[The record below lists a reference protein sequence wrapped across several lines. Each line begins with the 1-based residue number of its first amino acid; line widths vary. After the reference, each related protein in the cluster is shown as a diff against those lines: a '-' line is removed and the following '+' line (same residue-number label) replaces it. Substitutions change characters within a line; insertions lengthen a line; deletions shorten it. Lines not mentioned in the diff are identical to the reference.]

1 MVFNITKSSLKV
13 IGSLLIVT
21 SVSSCVNAGPTIT
34 NEVFPDDIPVIKP
47 PFQQNKTFLIGQS
60 FHGRVSHQGVLNA
73 YAVDFAMPKGEPVC
87 AVKAGTVNALKD
99 VDQAMK
105 KDKRFREDNFVLI
118 KHSDKTWSVY
128 GHLAPGSISVKKH
141 QEVQQGECFAR
152 VGNTG
157 YSTAPHLHMAL
168 LKLEREAK
176 RFVSI
181 PFRFMQRN
189 GKATVPR
196 YLRWVRN

>member
-1 MVFNITKSSLKV
+1 MTFAITKSSLKV
-13 IGSLLIVT
+13 IGSLLVVT
-21 SVSSCVNAGPTIT
+21 VVSSCVNAGPTKK
-34 NEVFPDDIPVIKP
+34 EVFPDNIPVINP
-47 PFQQNKTFLIGQS
+47 PFQKNKTFLIGQS
-60 FHGRVSHQGVLNA
+60 FHGRVSHQGALNA
-73 YAVDFAMPKGEPVC
+73 YAVDLAMPKGEPVC
-87 AVKAGTVNALKD
+87 AVKAGTVSALKD

-105 KDKRFREDNFVLI
+105 ADKRFREDNFVLI
-118 KHSDKTWSVY
+118 KHNDKTWSVY
-128 GHLAPGSISVKKH
+128 GHLAPGSISVKKR
-141 QEVQQGECFAR
+141 QKIKKGECFAS

-168 LKLEREAK
+168 LTLKREEK